1 VNKKKK
7 ILLVDDD
14 RNFIQAMNTPLRANG
29 YDTAF
34 ATDAMSALSQARNYP
49 PDLILLNLG
58 LPVRE
63 GFTIMERM
71 RNIGSLA
78 SIPVIVLTARDA
90 RINREQ
96 AIQAGARAF
105 FHKPPDGEDFLKTV
119 RATLGNGHGENKDF

>member
-1 VNKKKK
+1 MNKKKK
-7 ILLVDDD
+7 ILIVDDD
-14 RNFIQAMNTPLRANG
+14 RDFVQAMNTQLRANG

-71 RNIGSLA
+71 RNIGSLS
-78 SIPVIVLTARDA
+78 SIPVIVITARDA
-90 RINREQ
+90 RQR
-96 AIQAGARAF
+96 AR
-105 FHKPPDGEDFLKTV
+105 
-119 RATLGNGHGENKDF
+119 